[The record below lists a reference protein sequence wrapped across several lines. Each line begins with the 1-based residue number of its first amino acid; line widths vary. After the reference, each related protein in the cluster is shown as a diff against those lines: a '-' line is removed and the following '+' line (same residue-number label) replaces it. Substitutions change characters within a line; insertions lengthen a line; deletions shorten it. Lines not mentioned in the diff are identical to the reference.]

1 MKANNTTKINSKLN
15 KTAIALLF
23 SAIFLGGCTSQQGGI
38 KPVVKP
44 TPSVTASSKE
54 ALWAKRQQQMLH
66 MKSWNLDGKV
76 AMRYKTDNWNF
87 GVNWAQTGAKN
98 SVIKIKNPFTGAT
111 VALITQNNNKVS
123 LQASDGKV
131 YQDTNA
137 EKLLKRQAGIDLPL
151 SGLVYWARGV
161 MAPQYKKGSVI
172 LDASG
177 RPKQIIQENWLIKY
191 PRYENTSYN
200 SLPKKIVLTRKA
212 NAVYVKMI
220 AKKWQS
226 R

>member
-1 MKANNTTKINSKLN
+1 MSKTGAAFLV
-15 KTAIALLF
+15 
-23 SAIFLGGCTSQQGGI
+23 SAIFLGGCTSQQSG
-38 KPVVKP
+38 VKP
-44 TPSVTASSKE
+44 SVKPKPSVTVSSKE
-54 ALWAKRQQQMLH
+54 ASWAKRQKHMLN

-87 GVNWAQTGAKN
+87 GVNWAQTGANN
-98 SVIKIKNPFTGAT
+98 SVINIKNPFTGAT
-111 VALITQNNNKVS
+111 VALITQNNKNVNLKS
-123 LQASDGKV
+123 SDGKI

-151 SGLVYWARGV
+151 GGLVYWARGV
-161 MAPQYKKGSVI
+161 MAPQYKKGSVV
-172 LDASG
+172 LDAAG
-177 RPKQIIQENWLIKY
+177 RPTQIAQENWLIKY
-191 PRYENTSYN
+191 PKYENASYN

-212 NAVYVKMI
+212 DAVYVKMI

>member
-1 MKANNTTKINSKLN
+1 
-15 KTAIALLF
+15 
-23 SAIFLGGCTSQQGGI
+23 
-38 KPVVKP
+38 
-44 TPSVTASSKE
+44 
-54 ALWAKRQQQMLH
+54 

-98 SVIKIKNPFTGAT
+98 SVINIKNPFTGAT

-123 LQASDGKV
+123 LQSSDGKV

-151 SGLVYWARGV
+151 GGLVYWARGV

-172 LDASG
+172 LDNAG
-177 RPKQIIQENWLIKY
+177 RPTQISQENWLIKY
-191 PRYENTSYN
+191 PRYENATYN

-212 NAVYVKMI
+212 DAVYVKMI